1 MAHDD
6 YSAAEASTDG
16 AMANYAVEI
25 QFFDTADRPESQ
37 VTLPLMN
44 FLDQNA
50 AFGTSPSLG
59 RWLK

>member
-25 QFFDTADRPESQ
+25 QFFDSSDRPESQ
-37 VTLPLMN
+37 VTLPLTN
-44 FLDQNA
+44 FLNQNTA
-50 AFGTSPSLG
+50 QGSSPSLG